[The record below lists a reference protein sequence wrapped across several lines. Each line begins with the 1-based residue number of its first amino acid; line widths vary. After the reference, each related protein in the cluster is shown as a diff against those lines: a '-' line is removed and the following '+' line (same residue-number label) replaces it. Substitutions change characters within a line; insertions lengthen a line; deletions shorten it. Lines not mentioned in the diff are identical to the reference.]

1 MTDNWKQLRSTG
13 AVEAGQAVYKLVNS
27 EKWSVVLPLTDK
39 QYKKV
44 SDKVT
49 IPVKFKKDGLKTTAG
64 ISTFIIDSS
73 YYAKLDFD
81 KYMIRYLDNRYLD
94 IEIEFNSADGL
105 KIPVS
110 SVLKKKFY
118 IIPKDYITKV
128 ERKEVTG

>member
-1 MTDNWKQLRSTG
+1 MI
-13 AVEAGQAVYKLVNS
+13 KLLFLLNL
-27 EKWSVVLPLTDK
+27 KRN
-39 QYKKV
+39 
-44 SDKVT
+44 
-49 IPVKFKKDGLKTTAG
+49 GLKTTAG